1 MMDFTDLNDKAREAE
16 LDYRELMSLL
26 KFHNF
31 LRQRN
36 GQSPTNEPKYKHIF
50 DKLEDVYPD
59 LTFRAVDYR
68 IFVEV
73 RPESEGSLVEK
84 VGFVNANIPH
94 MTTTCEYSF
103 ASVYVVFRSDGIGVI
118 KEGPS
123 YEFFEHTLD
132 LVEVILECV
141 NNQNARSK
149 RLRDYFRDSI
159 SLFMEDLFFDPAA
172 EDNELHFEKGSQEE
186 LDCLMKLFI
195 LTEPGIDKHTEEEVC
210 LYAGMED
217 RGPYLETRD
226 AYCSRRLKNLVMIA
240 LKENRPVGWVYESN
254 DGPSHRRSGYDQ
266 YPAIVTWKIGEVI
279 EQTSAREKME
289 ARRELS
295 EYLKARGLDI
305 AVFDEMAKGIASE
318 PVRNS

>member
-1 MMDFTDLNDKAREAE
+1 MREGDIMDFTDLNDKSREAE
-16 LDYRELMSLL
+16 LDYRELISLL
-26 KFHNF
+26 KFRNF
-31 LRQRN
+31 LRKRN

-50 DKLEDVYPD
+50 DKLEEVYPD
-59 LTFRAVDYR
+59 LIFRAVDYR

-84 VGFVNANIPH
+84 AGFVNANIPH
-94 MTTTCEYSF
+94 MTTTCDYSF
-103 ASVYVVFRSDGIGVI
+103 ESVSVVFRSDGIGVI
-118 KEGPS
+118 KEGPL

-132 LVEVILECV
+132 LVEVILECG
-141 NNQNARSK
+141 NNQDARSK

-159 SLFMEDLFFDPAA
+159 SLFMEDPFFDPAT

-186 LDCLMKLFI
+186 LDRLMKLFI

-217 RGPYLETRD
+217 RGPYLESRD
-226 AYCSRRLKNLVMIA
+226 AYCSRRLKNLAMIA

-254 DGPSHRRSGYDQ
+254 DGAKFRRSGYDQ
-266 YPAIVTWKIGEVI
+266 YPAIVTWEIGEVL
-279 EQTSAREKME
+279 EHSSAREKMA
-289 ARRELS
+289 ARRELL

-305 AVFDEMAKGIASE
+305 AVFDAMAKERA
-318 PVRNS
+318 R